1 VEENVQKFLEFS
13 YGISKHL
20 QRVTLAPSATKGI
33 MQTIPYTF
41 MESHSWLLIT
51 GIVCLLTGCPTS
63 SEWDRQWEQMHA
75 ALSRGELQEAKGLL
89 HRLLPSVREKGPTD
103 ERYALV
109 IFQLGEVSRLEG
121 QESQAEAYYW
131 EALPLF
137 AQFMGPEHLRM
148 ADPLAALASV
158 YHHKGQPDV
167 AVPLLKRALAIRE
180 KSWGLSDPQILPT
193 LQTYYALL
201 ITAGR
206 QEEAMDIT
214 GRIERILKPSP

>member
-1 VEENVQKFLEFS
+1 
-13 YGISKHL
+13 
-20 QRVTLAPSATKGI
+20 
-33 MQTIPYTF
+33 MQTIQHTF
-41 MESHSWLLIT
+41 MNDIVSPPSFSWWLIA
-51 GIVCLLTGCPTS
+51 GILCLLTGCPAS
-63 SEWDRQWEQMHA
+63 SEWDRQWEHMHA
-75 ALSRGELQEAKGLL
+75 TLSRGEIQEAKELL

-109 IFQLGEVSRLEG
+109 IYQLGEVSRLEG

-137 AQFMGPEHLRM
+137 AQSVGPEHLRM

-158 YHHKGQPDV
+158 YHHKGQPEV

-180 KSWGLSDPQILPT
+180 KSWGVSDAQLLPT
-193 LQTYYALL
+193 LQTYHALL
-201 ITAGR
+201 LTADH

-214 GRIERILKPSP
+214 DRIERILKKSH

>member
-1 VEENVQKFLEFS
+1 
-13 YGISKHL
+13 
-20 QRVTLAPSATKGI
+20 
-33 MQTIPYTF
+33 
-41 MESHSWLLIT
+41 
-51 GIVCLLTGCPTS
+51 
-63 SEWDRQWEQMHA
+63 MHA
-75 ALSRGELQEAKGLL
+75 TLSRGELQEAKELL

-137 AQFMGPEHLRM
+137 AQSVGPEHLRM

-158 YHHKGQPDV
+158 YHHKGQPEV

-180 KSWGLSDPQILPT
+180 KSWGLSDPQLLPT
-193 LQTYYALL
+193 LQTYHALL
-201 ITAGR
+201 VITAGH

-214 GRIERILKPSP
+214 GRIERILKQSP

>member
-1 VEENVQKFLEFS
+1 
-13 YGISKHL
+13 
-20 QRVTLAPSATKGI
+20 
-33 MQTIPYTF
+33 MQTIPHTF
-41 MESHSWLLIT
+41 MNDIASPPSSSWWLIA
-51 GIVCLLTGCPTS
+51 GIVCLLTGCPMS
-63 SEWDRQWEQMHA
+63 SEWDRQWEQIHA
-75 ALSRGELQEAKGLL
+75 TLSRGELQEAKELL

-137 AQFMGPEHLRM
+137 AQSVGPEHLRM

-158 YHHKGQPDV
+158 YHHKGQPEV
-167 AVPLLKRALAIRE
+167 AVLLLKRTLAIRE
-180 KSWGLSDPQILPT
+180 KSWGLSDPQLLPT
-193 LQTYYALL
+193 LQTYHALL
-201 ITAGR
+201 AMAGH

-214 GRIERILKPSP
+214 GRIERILKQSP

>member
-1 VEENVQKFLEFS
+1 
-13 YGISKHL
+13 
-20 QRVTLAPSATKGI
+20 
-33 MQTIPYTF
+33 MQTIPHTF
-41 MESHSWLLIT
+41 MNDIASPPSSSWWLIA

-63 SEWDRQWEQMHA
+63 SEWDRQWEHMHA
-75 ALSRGELQEAKGLL
+75 TLSRGELQEAKELL

-137 AQFMGPEHLRM
+137 AQSVGPEHLRM

-158 YHHKGQPDV
+158 YHHKGQPEV

-180 KSWGLSDPQILPT
+180 KSWGLSDPQLLPT
-193 LQTYYALL
+193 LQTYHALL
-201 ITAGR
+201 VITAGH

-214 GRIERILKPSP
+214 GRIERILKQSP